1 MTATIIA
8 HIHNLA
14 TSEYFTSIKCGSFS
28 LTCLYL
34 APLLCKYI
42 AEGDMV
48 SGNLRSLLKLFK
60 FGFLVLF
67 LCSIVITIIR
77 IILGKSSLSK
87 QTKDTNFCWNYW
99 TTGGM
104 PQIFIVWVDLA
115 VLCCSFATFV
125 GSRQRCCITCNFL
138 YWLLIFSFLRAL
150 FMLLWYFALVI
161 SHRPK
166 ELKVKIRNQKMH
178 IYIYGFIFW

>member
-1 MTATIIA
+1 MMDVKYSEVARLRILWLFFS
-8 HIHNLA
+8 NLPLPS
-14 TSEYFTSIKCGSFS
+14 TSAGVSILQWVTWCLAISEVCWNYLS
-28 LTCLYL
+28 LVF
-34 APLLCKYI
+34 LCC
-42 AEGDMV
+42 
-48 SGNLRSLLKLFK
+48 F
-60 FGFLVLF
+60 F

-77 IILGKSSLSK
+77 IILGTRSLSK

-99 TTGGM
+99 TTRGM
-104 PQIFIVWVDLA
+104 PQICIVWVDLA
-115 VLCCSFATFV
+115 VLCCSSTTIV
-125 GSRQRCCITCNFL
+125 ESRQRCCITCNFL

-166 ELKVKIRNQKMH
+166 ELKVKISNKKMH

>member
-1 MTATIIA
+1 MWLVFS
-8 HIHNLA
+8 NLPLPS
-14 TSEYFTSIKCGSFS
+14 TSAGVSILQWVTWCLAISEVS
-28 LTCLYL
+28 LNY
-34 APLLCKYI
+34 
-42 AEGDMV
+42 V
-48 SGNLRSLLKLFK
+48 S
-60 FGFLVLF
+60 LVF
-67 LCSIVITIIR
+67 FCCFFCSIVIAIIIIR

-104 PQIFIVWVDLA
+104 PQICIVLVDLA
-115 VLCCSFATFV
+115 VLCCSSATIV

-150 FMLLWYFALVI
+150 FMLLWYFALAI

-166 ELKVKIRNQKMH
+166 ELKVKISNQRMH